1 VEIVLD
7 TKFLIHFKV
16 VLCHLK
22 INVILK
28 SRCDG
33 LKAAFD
39 ILAGEDINGNSE
51 MEMCPNLP

>member
-28 SRCDG
+28 SKCDG
-33 LKAAFD
+33 YYAFD

-51 MEMCPNLP
+51 KMEMCRNLP